1 MKEKTVF
8 ERIIEGSIPCYKV
21 YEDENVLA
29 FLSKGQQTKG
39 HTLVVPKRH
48 SRNILD
54 IEESDLLAV
63 MTVVRKLSVHIY
75 KTLGATGLK
84 IQQNNEERGGQEV
97 FHTHFHII
105 PLYGDNKIYA
115 PNENIQLSHDELVE
129 LAQNI
134 YLEP

>member
-39 HTLVVPKRH
+39 HTLVVPKKH

-54 IEESDLLAV
+54 IEEVDLLRVIA
-63 MTVVRKLSVHIY
+63 VVRKLSVHIY

-84 IQQNNEERGGQEV
+84 IQQNNEPRGGQEV

-105 PLYGDNKIYA
+105 PRYEDDAIYTTGK
-115 PNENIQLSHDELVE
+115 NVELSHDELTT
-129 LAQNI
+129 LAKKI
-134 YLEP
+134 YLKP